1 MNNVNFKYEVA
12 FAFLEKDEFLANQ
25 INDLIKD
32 KLKTFLYSKKQED
45 ISNTDSEKTIL
56 DVLRKQSRSV
66 VVLFSNKWGT
76 TPWTRIEEEAIRNRA
91 SKEGYNFL
99 LFIPLD
105 TPTTTL
111 KYLPKTQ
118 IWAGLAQQGIKGA
131 ANVIEELVRSLG
143 GESKEKSSTNIV
155 IKIKTEP
162 QFETERTKFLESV
175 NGFEIAALELKKLF
189 SALESLTNK
198 IIESDKN
205 SLLRYQEENKK
216 CIIHYGEFSI
226 RFYLQP
232 AKNNPL
238 MDSYL
243 YFELQKQGSSSN
255 DPQIL
260 AIEEYHFEIKKVGV
274 YGWIKDV
281 DSDSFISSKKLAEES
296 IKLLLAQADNE
307 RE

>member
-1 MNNVNFKYEVA
+1 MNKVNYKYEVA
-12 FAFLEKDEFLANQ
+12 FAFLDKDEYLADQ

-45 ISNTDSEKTIL
+45 ISNTDSEKTVK
-56 DVLRKQSRSV
+56 DVLGKQSRSV
-66 VVLFSNKWGT
+66 IVLFSNKWGT
-76 TPWTRIEEEAIRNRA
+76 TPWTRIEEEALRNRA

-105 TPTTTL
+105 TPPTTP

-118 IWAGLAQQGIKGA
+118 IWASLAQQGIKGA
-131 ANVIEELVRSLG
+131 ATAIEEMVRSLG
-143 GESKEKSSTNIV
+143 GESKEKSATNIV

-162 QFETERTKFLESV
+162 QFEIERSKFLESV
-175 NGFEIAALELKKLF
+175 NGFEIATLELKKLF
-189 SALESLTNK
+189 SALESEKNK
-198 IIESDKN
+198 IQESDK
-205 SLLRYQEENKK
+205 SSSLRYQKEDRK
-216 CIIHYGEFSI
+216 CIVHYGEFSI

-281 DSDSFISSKKLAEES
+281 DSNSFISSKELAEES
-296 IKLLLAQADNE
+296 IKLLLTQADNE